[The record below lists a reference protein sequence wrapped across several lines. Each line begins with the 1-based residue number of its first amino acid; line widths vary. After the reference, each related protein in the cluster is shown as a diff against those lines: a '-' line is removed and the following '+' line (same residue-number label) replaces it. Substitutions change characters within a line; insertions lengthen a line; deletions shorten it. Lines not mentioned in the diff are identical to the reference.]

1 MKYGF
6 VGAGNLASSVIDGMV
21 SSGQYQKDDI
31 VVFDTSES
39 VKAAY
44 RDKGFRTAD
53 GTGDLENDCDF
64 IFLTV
69 KPHIYPKILSQL
81 KGDKVYVSV
90 APGVTIEEIRKNMG
104 RDAKIVRTMPNT
116 PAKVSAAMT
125 VMCHSDNILEEEFS
139 AVRAVYQSIGKVKI
153 LEEDLL
159 NASVAVSGS
168 SPAYVYMMIE
178 AMADGAVMQ
187 GIDRKTAYE
196 LAAQS
201 VYGAAKMVL
210 ETGEHPGVLKDNVCS
225 PKGTTIAAVYELE
238 KRGFR
243 SALIGA
249 MEKCY
254 EKMKK

>member
-6 VGAGNLASSVIDGMV
+6 IGAGNLASSVIDGMV
-21 SSGQYQKDDI
+21 SSGQYQKADI

-39 VKAAY
+39 VKTAY
-44 RDKGFRTAD
+44 REKGFSVAENAET
-53 GTGDLENDCDF
+53 LENSCDF

-69 KPHIYPKILSQL
+69 KPYIYPKVLPQL

-90 APGVTIEEIRKNMG
+90 APGVTIKEIQDDIGKP
-104 RDAKIVRTMPNT
+104 AKVVRTMPNT

-125 VMCHSDNILEEEFS
+125 VMCHSDNLEEAEFS
-139 AVRAVYQSIGKVKI
+139 VVRAVFQSIGRVKI

-238 KRGFR
+238 KCGFR
-243 SALIGA
+243 SALIRA
-249 MEKCY
+249 MEKCS